1 MKSPKIEL
9 AGARLEKARAL
20 LEECI
25 LCPRRCKVNRL
36 AGKKGFCRLGSE
48 LVVST
53 ISVHYGEEP
62 PISGDRGS
70 GTVFFTSC
78 NLLCVFCQNYPIS
91 HLGEGKVMSSQALAE
106 GMLSLQDRGVHNI
119 NLVTPTHLVPQIMEA
134 LYIAYNKGLSIPT
147 VYNTGGYDS
156 LETLA
161 FLDGIIDIYMPD
173 MKYSDNAAGKMLSNV
188 SDYPER
194 NREAIIEMHR
204 QVGDFQID
212 DAGIGVKGLLI
223 RHLVLPNGLAGTRDI
238 MQFIAAKISRNTY
251 ISLMSQYFPDGTACG
266 LLKINRRIT
275 AKEYAEAQSA
285 MEEAGL
291 FNGWMQ
297 ERGIDERIFNI
308 RRFLDE
314 NRQM

>member
-1 MKSPKIEL
+1 MTVSKAEIIYP
-9 AGARLEKARAL
+9 RLEKARSL
-20 LEECI
+20 LEKCI

-36 AGKKGFCRLGSE
+36 AGKKGFCKLAGE

-53 ISVHYGEEP
+53 ISVHHGEEP
-62 PISGDRGS
+62 PISGNRGS
-70 GTVFFTSC
+70 GTVFFGSC

-91 HLGEGKVMSSQALAE
+91 HLAEGKVMAPEALAE

-134 LYIAYNKGLSIPT
+134 LYIAFSRGLNIPI

-156 LETLA
+156 LETLTL
-161 FLDGIIDIYMPD
+161 LDGIMDIYMPD
-173 MKYSDNAAGKMLSNV
+173 MKYSDNTAAKMLSNV
-188 SDYPER
+188 SDYTER
-194 NREAIIEMHR
+194 NREAVIEMHR
-204 QVGDFQID
+204 QVGDFQIND
-212 DAGIGVKGLLI
+212 DGIGVKGLLI
-223 RHLVLPNGLAGTRDI
+223 RHLVLPNGLAGTRDT
-238 MQFIAAKISRNTY
+238 MQFIAVKLSGNTY
-251 ISLMSQYFPDGTACG
+251 ISLMSQYFPDGTAHD
-266 LLKINRRIT
+266 LPQINRRIT

-297 ERGIDERIFNI
+297 ERGIDESIFNI

-314 NRQM
+314 KS